1 MAATE
6 DRYQRVLVKTWNG
19 QSFRSVSDHARLLF
33 LYLLT
38 CPATSQLPG
47 LVCLTVGTM
56 ADAMRWPVDAVRIVL
71 AELDAEGMA
80 AFDQAGLVWLPA
92 ALDYNPPASS
102 ANVKGWSRPWREAPT
117 CPLKVIAYQALRRWC
132 EAHPNPTILAAFDA
146 TCAAPVLKK
155 PASSRKSGGTLG
167 GSPGG
172 SPWGGLGGRGGGSP
186 GGQEQEQYQEQE
198 ISHTGGA
205 PVHAYEGA
213 HEAPAPETSRS
224 PAVAVAMAQAAA
236 VPPAAPLATPDA
248 PEVPPAPA
256 TPRTGRPEA
265 AAAPSAAQA
274 PTPPAPSV
282 PAPVAP
288 AAAAAPPAPPAPR
301 QPMSPE
307 SAWLLA
313 ELGKHPSLAALA
325 NVDQTDTLAR
335 LLHGTTLTRGDLTS
349 ALADLASHEAVAM
362 HPTAPQILAKSVASY
377 ANTAARRRRDAPT
390 ARPGRG
396 LARVAPPQQAEPQ
409 GRMTSKFG
417 GVVQD
422 FGADDEASNDSDRAM
437 ALAGGAS

>member
-1 MAATE
+1 MAK
-6 DRYQRVLVKTWNG
+6 RYQKVLVTTWNG
-19 QSFRSVSDHARLLF
+19 DTFRAVSDRARLLF
-33 LYLLT
+33 LYLLSGLET
-38 CPATSQLPG
+38 TSLTGVVCATL
-47 LVCLTVGTM
+47 GTL
-56 ADAMRWPVDAVRIVL
+56 ADRMRWPTADVRAAL
-71 AELDAEGMA
+71 AELEQDNSVAYDAETGVA
-80 AFDQAGLVWLPA
+80 WLPN
-92 ALDYNPPASS
+92 ALKHDPPINP
-102 ANVKGWSRPWREAPT
+102 NVVKGWEHIWGEVPKCA
-117 CPLKVIAYQALRRWC
+117 LKVVAYDTLRRWC
-132 EAHPNPTILAAFDA
+132 ELKGATWLAAFDDA
-146 TCAAPVLKK
+146 CPRPVLSGRRGGVTQK
-155 PASSRKSGGTLG
+155 PAAGNDIGNHSGNHFGNGIGNGSRNQYQY
-167 GSPGG
+167 
-172 SPWGGLGGRGGGSP
+172 
-186 GGQEQEQYQEQE
+186 QEQHQEQE

-236 VPPAAPLATPDA
+236 VPPVAPLATPDA

-288 AAAAAPPAPPAPR
+288 AAVAAPPPPPAPR

-335 LLHGTTLTRGDLTS
+335 LLHGTTLTQGDLTS

-362 HPTAPQILAKSVASY
+362 HPTAPHILARSVASY

-390 ARPGRG
+390 ARGM
-396 LARVAPPQQAEPQ
+396 ARTAPPQQVEPK
-409 GRMTSKFG
+409 GRMTPKYG
-417 GVVQD
+417 GTFRD
-422 FGADDEASNDSDRAM
+422 FSNDDASNDSDRGGVVAM
-437 ALAGGAS
+437 AGGAS